1 MYCGAICSE
10 EKIEDNAHGLVHL
23 ILLQSLNWL
32 KEEKKWKDETKGIPN
47 IVQFQAVQRLM

>member
-32 KEEKKWKDETKGIPN
+32 KEEEKNEKMK
-47 IVQFQAVQRLM
+47 QRGSQI